1 MGLQDLDETP
11 GDLVVDAPD
20 TGIMMRIEPG
30 KTHQEIRFF
39 RIEITLD
46 NLFARRKI
54 VRVKIAQL
62 LISGILDRLRV
73 PFPAIAGVRAQDD
86 RSARVGGSRILGHYV
101 RIVFPDV
108 DDGDMAQ
115 GTDQRILDAGAGQD
129 VRFEFP
135 AEPVQSPRPFQ
146 QTDGNP

>member
-54 VRVKIAQL
+54 LRVKIAQL

-73 PFPAIAGVRAQDD
+73 PFSAIAGVRAQDD
-86 RSARVGGSRILGHYV
+86 
-101 RIVFPDV
+101 
-108 DDGDMAQ
+108 
-115 GTDQRILDAGAGQD
+115 
-129 VRFEFP
+129 
-135 AEPVQSPRPFQ
+135 
-146 QTDGNP
+146 